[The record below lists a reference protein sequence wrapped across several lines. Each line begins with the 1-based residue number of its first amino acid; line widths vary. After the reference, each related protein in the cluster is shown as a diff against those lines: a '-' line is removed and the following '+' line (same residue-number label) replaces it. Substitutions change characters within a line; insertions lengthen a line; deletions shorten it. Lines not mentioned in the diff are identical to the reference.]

1 MQFREMYI
9 VQITLERPDQAVRK
23 YVTWGIKLKD
33 MKQCDQQITYSLF
46 ELLLVIKG

>member
-23 YVTWGIKLKD
+23 YGTWGIKLKD
-33 MKQCDQQITYSLF
+33 IQQCDQQVTYSPF
-46 ELLLVIKG
+46 EL